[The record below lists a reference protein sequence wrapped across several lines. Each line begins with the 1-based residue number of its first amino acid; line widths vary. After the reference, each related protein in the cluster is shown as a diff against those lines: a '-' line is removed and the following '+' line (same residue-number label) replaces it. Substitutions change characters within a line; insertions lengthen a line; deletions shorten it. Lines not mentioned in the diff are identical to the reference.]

1 MLVIEP
7 LVSMPAVK
15 RANAVSVMAP
25 SMMLIW
31 ARVFGRI
38 LWLVMA
44 DRAAKK
50 EAAEETAPWA
60 RV

>member
-1 MLVIEP
+1 MSI
-7 LVSMPAVK
+7 PAVK

-25 SMMLIW
+25 RAMLIL
-31 ARVFGRI
+31 ARGFGRI

-50 EAAEETAPWA
+50 KAAEDTTPWGM
-60 RV
+60 V